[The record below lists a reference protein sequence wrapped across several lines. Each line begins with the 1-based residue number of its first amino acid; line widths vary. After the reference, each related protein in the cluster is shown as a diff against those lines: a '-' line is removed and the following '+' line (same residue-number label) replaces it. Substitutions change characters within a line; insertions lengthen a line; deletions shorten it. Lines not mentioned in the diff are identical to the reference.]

1 MKKTILLI
9 LNVLCL
15 LLVCGCNNGRL
26 NYDDQNIELYVGDP
40 YIIEVSDKSF
50 TFEVDNNELIEIN
63 GNKVMAQSEG
73 EVTINSI
80 NKKNSS
86 ISFKI
91 HIIIKNIEIICKD
104 ELFEKEQIILT
115 INKPGSAVVWESKNP
130 YLAIIS
136 NGNILTGIKAGKV
149 IIVAKINGLSIE
161 KEILIKAIVIPMII
175 IDLPEELTIE
185 LNGKINYNLQTE
197 PVGCEVETS
206 ILDNS
211 IISLNGNTIEA
222 LKEGETKIIF
232 KLKQDE
238 VKKEIKVKVL
248 SSEQPVFKFDT
259 DYKEEITLNYG
270 KALNPTIGLKVIDNV
285 DGDITSKV
293 RLKEEFKNNEY
304 GKHKIELIVEDSVGN
319 KATLTR
325 YVNVIWNYDI
335 TFIGHAGCY
344 YGLMNSEEAFLY
356 AVQKL
361 HYQALECD
369 LKQTSDGVFV
379 LSHDNSFGGYDIAST
394 PWSTLKDVEHTASRK
409 AGIPAQN
416 GTVTKSPYT
425 TKLCTLERY
434 LEICKQFNAKAVIE
448 LKASK
453 GITNTDQS
461 RMKAL
466 MEVIENC
473 EMRENVIFLGSQ
485 YNCLI
490 WTRNNGYSDI
500 ECQYLVNSCE
510 SDTILERCINYNLDV
525 SINVTATPAY
535 ANSDEWLAKYHEAGL
550 KISTY
555 TYTQYVDYNV
565 VQNWIDKGV
574 DYVTCDWQVIEKLK
588 LPEISL
594 EPVEEFVIT
603 FKDHNGTILKEA
615 KVKKGATAAA
625 PKDPTRA
632 GYIFNGW
639 NKSFRNVQEDM
650 EVIALYDII
659 KYKIIFDDNL
669 TTINKVSWGNK
680 DAFTTELYTDMYNWF
695 IKNGNDLDGVSV
707 DEQKVTITKNK
718 NTIDFSSVQELKDIN
733 IYVFETTVSNYLFK
747 PVKRN
752 SDDTCI
758 MEYDEHYFFNSK
770 EYRIKYQDMDQYLIN
785 CINKSYTAY
794 DKTYKPL
801 ANGKIQIL
809 FRFHQWQQGTK
820 IASLDNLP
828 NKYEQI
834 QDERVIVTIPQD
846 IEYTIEDNI
855 ILPELKA
862 NVEFLGWYL
871 DKECT
876 KQVTQIEKG
885 SIGNLILY
893 AKWKIE

>member
-9 LNVLCL
+9 LSVLCL
-15 LLVCGCNNGRL
+15 LLMCGCDSGRID
-26 NYDDQNIELYVGDP
+26 YDDKNIELYVGDE

-63 GNKVMAQSEG
+63 GNKVMAKSEG

-80 NKKNSS
+80 NKKNSN

-104 ELFEKEQIILT
+104 EIFEKEQITLS
-115 INKPGSAVVWESKNP
+115 INKPDSAVVWESKNP
-130 YLAIIS
+130 DLAII
-136 NGNILTGIKAGKV
+136 NNDNILTGIKAGKV
-149 IIVAKINGLSIE
+149 TIVAKVNGLSVE

-175 IDLPEELTIE
+175 VDLPEELIIE
-185 LNGKINYNLQTE
+185 LNGKIKYTLQTE
-197 PVGCEVETS
+197 PVGYDVEIN

-211 IISLNGNTIEA
+211 IIALNENTIEA
-222 LKEGETKIIF
+222 LKEGETTIVF
-232 KLKQDE
+232 KLKNE
-238 VKKEIKVKVL
+238 EIKKEIKVKVL
-248 SSEQPVFKFDT
+248 SSEQPVFKFDS

-270 KALNPTIGLKVIDNV
+270 KELNPTIGLKVIDNV
-285 DGDITSKV
+285 DGDITNKV
-293 RLKEEFKNNEY
+293 TLKEEFKNNEY
-304 GKHKIELIVEDSVGN
+304 GKHKIELIAEDSVGN
-319 KATLTR
+319 KVTLTR
-325 YVNVIWNYDI
+325 YVNVVWNYDV

-379 LSHDNSFGGYDIAST
+379 LSHDNSFGGHDIAST
-394 PWSTLKDVEHTASRK
+394 PWSTLKDIEYTASRK

-416 GTVTKSPYT
+416 GTVKNSPYT

-434 LEICKQFNAKAVIE
+434 LEICKQYNAKAVIE
-448 LKASK
+448 LKSSK

-461 RMKAL
+461 RMGAL
-466 MEVIENC
+466 MEVIEKC
-473 EMRENVIFLGSQ
+473 GMRENVIFLGSQ

-510 SDTILERCINYNLDV
+510 SDTILQRCKDYDLDV
-525 SINVTATPAY
+525 SINVTAEPAY

-574 DYVTCDWQVIEKLK
+574 DYVTCDWQLMEKLK
-588 LPEISL
+588 LPETSS
-594 EPVEEFVIT
+594 EPVEEFMIT
-603 FKDHNGTILKEA
+603 FKDYDGTILKEA

-625 PKDPTRA
+625 PKDPTRV
-632 GYIFNGW
+632 GYVFKGW
-639 NKSFRNVQEDM
+639 NKSFRNVQEDI

-669 TTINKVSWGNK
+669 TTTNKISWSSK
-680 DAFTTELYTDMYNWF
+680 DAFITELYTDLYNWF
-695 IKNGNDLDGVSV
+695 IKNGNELDGVSV
-707 DEQKVTITKNK
+707 DGFRVAIEKNGK
-718 NTIDFSSVQELKDIN
+718 KAEFSDYQELKDVN
-733 IYVFETTVSNYLFK
+733 IYTFEVTVSNYLFK
-747 PVKRN
+747 PVTRN

-801 ANGKIQIL
+801 ANGKIQIF

-820 IASLDNLP
+820 IASLDNFP
-828 NKYEQI
+828 NKYEQTK
-834 QDERVIVTIPQD
+834 DERVIVTIPQD

-876 KQVTQIEKG
+876 KQVTEVEKG
-885 SIGNLILY
+885 SIGNLVLY